1 MDWQRQ
7 NFKKGGS
14 EPAPSQMN
22 PKIQTGPS
30 QMHSKIAAPTH
41 GMGGLVS
48 SGMPEP
54 LKMANGGLIAGLA
67 AGLGAAYLYNKNKDK
82 EVGVGF
88 KQTGESEMRSAQSDA
103 DKKDAISGGMKPKAE
118 EVESSFTDNMPA
130 KASVEESKPINSGS
144 SYTGD
149 IGNADNNPASTVKS
163 ALKKTAARPVASKPI
178 NVSSGAS
185 GFSTTAKDE
194 APSKPTPVR
203 SKENEG
209 RPTKPYPDVVDRSI
223 RSEAKSGVKTVYEDK
238 PFSFQKKNEEDRA
251 AAAKDAADRE
261 AKARSRKVGSDIR
274 YNEAGDAY

>member
-1 MDWQRQ
+1 MADSMDWQRQ

-30 QMHSKIAAPTH
+30 QMHSKIAKATH
-41 GMGGLVS
+41 PAGGLVS
-48 SGMPEP
+48 GGKEV
-54 LKMANGGLIAGLA
+54 LHMANGGLVAGLA
-67 AGLGAAYLYNKNKDK
+67 AGLAGAYMMSKNKDEGGSSK
-82 EVGVGF
+82 
-88 KQTGESEMRSAQSDA
+88 M
-103 DKKDAISGGMKPKAE
+103 ISGADVEAKQGKPGVSSID
-118 EVESSFTDNMPA
+118 VEDSFTDNMPA

-163 ALKKTAARPVASKPI
+163 ASKKTAARPVASKPI

-203 SKENEG
+203 SKENED